1 MILAIAFLSIIE
13 LHGARFLRKSSDSTK
28 MAQPHLFDPQFVA
41 S

>member
-1 MILAIAFLSIIE
+1 MILALVILSIIE
-13 LHGARFLRKSSDSTK
+13 LYGARFLWKSSDSTK